1 MDFDSYY
8 MLSRDRP
15 NEEWHRWTDISEV
28 LLILLNE
35 DSIYNIATSLITFKI
50 IDWYAMRLW
59 PFRGMHSYWIWVAEQ
74 VGSCNIHTIRHAWQA
89 EFFSP
94 GIWMIDVAK
103 SALPDTRWTF
113 HGAQVFWTRFSYLP
127 TSNKHPSFRLECGE
141 GKCCRSY
148 SFVEGDDESKQ
159 PTQQGFYGQIMH
171 YKYRLRPNLIAVYSF
186 ELLHLNCCIA
196 FGYQLSHQCL
206 GWSDWSK
213 SEVELFMIT
222 LSNHLEIVNVP
233 TLWLHVPNLIR
244 HVFTL
249 ILLDFR
255 CGSYSRFSP
264 LPTTMSSW
272 VLSSPNLRAS
282 IFAPSAQ
289 A

>member
-1 MDFDSYY
+1 MVPALCTLLINNGCLMNAFESYFPSKWHSIIDSIIDPSDKSMGRYNLTHSVLPHRAIFNSPSTDSIYWDHEYQVWMCCSFWGPLWFDLTNTQAMDFDSYY

-35 DSIYNIATSLITFKI
+35 DSIYNIVTSLITFKI

-113 HGAQVFWTRFSYLP
+113 HGAEVFWTWFSYLP
-127 TSNKHPSFRLECGE
+127 TSNKHPSFR
-141 GKCCRSY
+141 CRGAGMFHFIS
-148 SFVEGDDESKQ
+148 SNSEWCTRRFQ
-159 PTQQGFYGQIMH
+159 M
-171 YKYRLRPNLIAVYSF
+171 PN
-186 ELLHLNCCIA
+186 
-196 FGYQLSHQCL
+196 GCL
-206 GWSDWSK
+206 PCVSRTAS
-213 SEVELFMIT
+213 
-222 LSNHLEIVNVP
+222 SNMGVQ
-233 TLWLHVPNLIR
+233 
-244 HVFTL
+244 
-249 ILLDFR
+249 
-255 CGSYSRFSP
+255 Y
-264 LPTTMSSW
+264 SSW
-272 VLSSPNLRAS
+272 L
-282 IFAPSAQ
+282 
-289 A
+289 